1 MRHYYKLTLTVSV
14 GIVAL
19 ILEFGLHQQL
29 AAQIIITLMGSI
41 MALSM
46 FVEMVKT
53 LRSGKYGVDLLAIT
67 AIVATLAVSEY
78 WAGLVV
84 LIMLTGGDSLEDYA
98 AKRANTE
105 LKALLDNSPQT
116 AHRLVDGQLKD
127 IAVEDA
133 VVSDQLVVKPGELV
147 PVDGHLIDGTALFDE
162 SSLTGE
168 SKPVEKVV
176 GDDLMSGA
184 VNGDSAVTMVVDK
197 VAADSQYQQLVKLV
211 KESEARPAKF
221 VRLADRYAVPFTLVA
236 YVIAGVAWALSGDPH
251 RFAEVL
257 VVASPCPLILAA
269 PVALVSGMSRTSRN
283 GIVVKTGDML
293 EKLSTAKSAAFDKT
307 GTITS
312 GQLTV
317 NQILP
322 QAGFTAEQVL
332 HLAASA
338 EQNSSHILAR
348 SIVKYANHT
357 PLSPANDLAEVTG
370 NGVTAQVDD
379 HNVKVGKLS
388 FVDPQTSEKPLA
400 QTAIYVAIDDQ
411 YAGVITFIDNVRP
424 EAAATLQA
432 LHAEGVRN
440 VMMLTGDQRAIAD
453 KIAAEVGIDT
463 AQADLL
469 PADKIKNLKAI
480 PEAGRPVIMVG
491 DGVNDAPSLAVAD
504 VGIAMG
510 AHGST
515 AASESADVVIL
526 KDDLSR
532 VVTAIQIAKD
542 TMAVAKQSVW
552 IGIAI
557 CTILMLIASSG
568 IIPALF
574 GAMLQE
580 VVDTVSILWALRAL
594 RDRPR
599 AAIKGTK
606 TATIRQN

>member
-14 GIVAL
+14 GL
-19 ILEFGLHQQL
+19 IAIILQFGFHQQL
-29 AAQIIITLMGSI
+29 AAQLIITLMGSI
-41 MALSM
+41 IALSM
-46 FVEMVKT
+46 LVEMIKT

-78 WAGLVV
+78 WAALVV

-105 LKALLDNSPQT
+105 LKALLDNSPRT
-116 AHRLVDGQLKD
+116 AHRLVDGQLTD
-127 IAVEDA
+127 IAVEEA
-133 VVSDQLVVKPGELV
+133 SIGDQLVVKPGELV
-147 PVDGHLIDGTALFDE
+147 PVDGHLIQGTALFDE

-168 SKPVEKVV
+168 SKPVEKNV

-184 VNGDSAVTMVVDK
+184 VNGDSAVTMIVDK
-197 VAADSQYQQLVKLV
+197 LAIDSQYQQLVKLV
-211 KESEARPAKF
+211 KESEARPAQF

-236 YVIAGVAWALSGDPH
+236 YVIAGIAWALSGDPH

-269 PVALVSGMSRTSRN
+269 PVAMVSGMSRTSRN

-317 NQILP
+317 DQIVP
-322 QAGFTAEQVL
+322 QSGFTADQIL

-348 SIVKYANHT
+348 SLVKYANNT
-357 PLSPANDLAEVTG
+357 PLSTTSHLEEVTG
-370 NGVTAQVDD
+370 NGVTATVEQHV
-379 HNVKVGKLS
+379 VKVGKLN
-388 FVDPQTSEKPLA
+388 FVAPATTQQPLTT
-400 QTAIYVAIDDQ
+400 TAIYVAIDGQ
-411 YAGVITFIDNVRP
+411 YAGYITFIDNVRP
-424 EAAATLQA
+424 EAATTLKA
-432 LHAEGVRN
+432 LHTAGVHN
-440 VMMLTGDQRAIAD
+440 VMMLTGDQQAIAD
-453 KIAAEVGIDT
+453 NIAADVGIDT
-463 AQADLL
+463 VAADLL
-469 PADKIKNLKAI
+469 PADKIAHLKSVPAT
-480 PEAGRPVIMVG
+480 ERPVIMVG

-532 VVTAIQIAKD
+532 VVTAIKIAKD
-542 TMAVAKQSVW
+542 TMQVAKQAVL

-557 CTILMLIASSG
+557 CTILMLIASTG

-594 RDRPR
+594 RDR
-599 AAIKGTK
+599 
-606 TATIRQN
+606 

>member
-29 AAQIIITLMGSI
+29 AAQIIITLTGSI

-98 AKRANTE
+98 AKRASTE
-105 LKALLDNSPQT
+105 LKALLDNSPRT
-116 AHRLVDGQLKD
+116 AHRLVNGQLTD

-133 VVSDQLVVKPGELV
+133 NVSDQLVVKPGELV

-236 YVIAGVAWALSGDPH
+236 YVIAGVAWAMSGDPH

-317 NQILP
+317 NKIVP
-322 QAGFTAEQVL
+322 QAAFTAETVL

-348 SIVKYANHT
+348 SIVKYANDT

-379 HNVKVGKLS
+379 HEVKVGKLS
-388 FVDPQTSEKPLA
+388 FVDPETAQKPLA
-400 QTAIYVAIDDQ
+400 ETAIYVAIDGH
-411 YAGVITFIDNVRP
+411 YAGYITFIDNVRP
-424 EAAATLQA
+424 EAIATLQA
-432 LHAEGVRN
+432 LHAEGVKN

-453 KIAAEVGIDT
+453 KIATEVGIDT
-463 AQADLL
+463 VQADLL
-469 PADKIKNLKAI
+469 PADKIKNLKTI
-480 PEAGRPVIMVG
+480 PKAGRPVIMVG

-599 AAIKGTK
+599 LAIKAAPTK
-606 TATIRQN
+606 TIRQN